1 MTSPQLSA
9 APPASTRRGLRVR
22 TKIIAYTVLPLV
34 PVFFWLGWHQFPAML
49 WDVQIE
55 QTTQGAQVA
64 AGLLARRPG
73 KEGVDDLVQS
83 AHGKVIFAA
92 SYNVPGIPD
101 AMYSEGDSVSP
112 DPDLVG
118 KVRLDGVR
126 RHYRQLWVA
135 APGAR
140 GGHALIAWSLDR
152 SSSTW
157 FRQRTVFLGI
167 TAAALLA
174 AALLASLLSRRVTQ
188 PLEAMAASLT
198 IMTTGERWN
207 LRVSLPDG
215 APDEIGDV
223 SRAINAFII
232 ALASIVATVSD
243 TSRRVAERTQDIAES
258 TGSMG
263 EAGDELSLGAAQVAA
278 EAQRQA
284 EWAALS
290 RDDASQAAAAADDV
304 LTSVTN
310 ATTRSKEAL
319 AAAQAGLAGVQ
330 SSDEAVE
337 HVAATAAATQDSF
350 ARLQDGLQTI
360 VQAAAGITSIA
371 QNTNLIALNA
381 AIEASH
387 AGEYGRGFSVVAA
400 EVRRLAIDARD
411 LSQAI
416 RQEVVRIDEGVAATA
431 KDLVRSTEAV
441 QGARSAIADTG
452 AAIHGAAAGVE
463 ATAAVLARVSDTA
476 QQQRQSARHIE
487 MEAVKLAKI
496 AESQATAAEE
506 MAASTEQ
513 QAHVVTEI
521 SRELNA
527 LQTVAREMQA
537 AVDRFS
543 A

>member
-1 MTSPQLSA
+1 MTSPHLPA
-9 APPASTRRGLRVR
+9 APTPPARRGLRVR

-34 PVFFWLGWHQFPAML
+34 PVFFWLGWHEFPSML

-55 QTTQGAQVA
+55 QTTQGAEVA
-64 AGLLARRPG
+64 AGMLARRPG
-73 KEGVDDLVQS
+73 KAGVDDLVKS

-92 SYNVPGIPD
+92 TYNVPGIPD
-101 AMYSEGDSVSP
+101 ARYSEGDSVSP

-118 KVRLDGVR
+118 KVRVDGER

-135 APGAR
+135 VPAAR

-152 SSSTW
+152 SSRTW
-157 FRQRTVFLGI
+157 FRQRTVFLGT
-167 TAAALLA
+167 TAAALVA

-188 PLEAMAASLT
+188 PLEAVAASLAA
-198 IMTTGERWN
+198 MTTGERWN

-215 APDEIGDV
+215 APDEIGEV

-232 ALASIVATVSD
+232 ALASIVASVSD
-243 TSRRVAERTQDIAES
+243 TSRRVAERTQVIAES
-258 TGSMG
+258 IGHMG
-263 EAGDELSLGAAQVAA
+263 EAGEQLSLGAAQVATD
-278 EAQRQA
+278 AQQQA

-304 LTSVTN
+304 LSSVTN
-310 ATTRSKEAL
+310 AATRSKEAL

-337 HVAATAAATQDSF
+337 HVAATAQATQDSF

-431 KDLVRSTEAV
+431 KDLGRSTEAV
-441 QGARSAIADTG
+441 QGARGAIADTG

-463 ATAAVLARVSDTA
+463 ATAVEIAHVSDTA

-487 MEAVKLAKI
+487 SEAVKLAKI
-496 AESQATAAEE
+496 AGSQATAAEE

-513 QAHVVTEI
+513 QAHAVTEI
-521 SRELNA
+521 SRELVA
-527 LQTVAREMQA
+527 LQGVAREMQA
-537 AVDRFS
+537 AVDRF
-543 A
+543 AV

>member
-1 MTSPQLSA
+1 M
-9 APPASTRRGLRVR
+9 
-22 TKIIAYTVLPLV
+22 
-34 PVFFWLGWHQFPAML
+34 
-49 WDVQIE
+49 
-55 QTTQGAQVA
+55 
-64 AGLLARRPG
+64 
-73 KEGVDDLVQS
+73 
-83 AHGKVIFAA
+83 
-92 SYNVPGIPD
+92 
-101 AMYSEGDSVSP
+101 
-112 DPDLVG
+112 
-118 KVRLDGVR
+118 
-126 RHYRQLWVA
+126 
-135 APGAR
+135 
-140 GGHALIAWSLDR
+140 
-152 SSSTW
+152 
-157 FRQRTVFLGI
+157 
-167 TAAALLA
+167 
-174 AALLASLLSRRVTQ
+174 
-188 PLEAMAASLT
+188 
-198 IMTTGERWN
+198 
-207 LRVSLPDG
+207 
-215 APDEIGDV
+215 
-223 SRAINAFII
+223 
-232 ALASIVATVSD
+232 
-243 TSRRVAERTQDIAES
+243 
-258 TGSMG
+258 
-263 EAGDELSLGAAQVAA
+263 
-278 EAQRQA
+278 
-284 EWAALS
+284 
-290 RDDASQAAAAADDV
+290 
-304 LTSVTN
+304 
-310 ATTRSKEAL
+310 
-319 AAAQAGLAGVQ
+319 
-330 SSDEAVE
+330 
-337 HVAATAAATQDSF
+337 
-350 ARLQDGLQTI
+350 QTI

-543 A
+543 V